1 LAVSTD
7 LQTPKRQEEFPMA
20 HRLAVLV
27 VAGGCL
33 MVLASACGS
42 SPGGTG
48 GQCSISAVGLSA
60 AATTVSP
67 NLATT
72 LTATVNQAAGSSG
85 CTGGVTWSVTPTGGT
100 LTPSGLTATFSA
112 STAGTYTVKATSTDD
127 SIKFGTVQ
135 VTVAGSSSCG
145 TANGTVVTHSTDVTA
160 DETWAGNG
168 TTHSV
173 TASITVRA
181 PATLTIAPCAIVS
194 LAAGVGINVSGDTAG
209 NRPARLLAAGTD
221 DATGFVSFVPAVAAQ
236 PWGFLQ
242 GYNQQSFIELHHTG
256 LVSAGAVG
264 NFSHYAAI
272 HVSGPGNYVLPVPVL
287 TVDHVVVQNPV
298 GSGVV
303 LDSNAA
309 FTPQSTILGVD
320 GATDYPIVMNM
331 MALGSVPL
339 YQGQNNT
346 HDDLLVNGATAD
358 VYGDL
363 TITNHIPVRIASGE
377 VNVNPA
383 HVNSALTMVTLTV
396 QAGAEIRF
404 AKPVPNQS
412 GARVSFG
419 STGGGAQNTIGQL
432 IAIGD
437 TAPILF
443 TSGEAT
449 KAPGD
454 WVGLVLSTAG
464 NSQLTNVTIE
474 YAGATSGIVSANCRP
489 TGDPDNAAL
498 IIGSDGYVPAAGLL
512 LGCTL
517 AHSAGFGID
526 AIWATPTDY
535 KSLDLSGG
543 NTFTDNAFCAQSY
556 NGVTATSCP
565 TGGGCT
571 AQ

>member
-1 LAVSTD
+1 
-7 LQTPKRQEEFPMA
+7 MA

-27 VAGGCL
+27 AAGGL
-33 MVLASACGS
+33 LAVLASSCGS
-42 SPGGTG
+42 SGSGTG
-48 GQCSISAVGLSA
+48 GQCTISAVGVSA

-85 CTGGVTWSVTPTGGT
+85 CSGGVTWSVSPSGGT
-100 LTPSGLTATFSA
+100 LTPSGLTASFSA
-112 STAGTYTVKATSTDD
+112 PTPGTYTVKATSTDD
-127 SIKFGTVQ
+127 STKFGVAQ
-135 VTVAGSSSCG
+135 VTVAASSSCG

-194 LAAGVGINVSGDTAG
+194 LAAGVGINVSGDTTG
-209 NRPARLLAAGTD
+209 GRPARLLAAGTD
-221 DATGFVSFVPAVAAQ
+221 DMTGFVSFVPAVAAQ

-303 LDSNAA
+303 LDGNAA
-309 FTPQSTILGVD
+309 FTSQSTLLGVT

-331 MALGSVPL
+331 MALGSVPQ
-339 YQGQNNT
+339 YQGQNNA
-346 HDDLLVNGATAD
+346 HDDLLVNGPTTN

-383 HVNSALTMVTLTV
+383 YVNSALTSVTLTV

-404 AKPVPNQS
+404 AKPTPNQS

-419 STGGGAQNTIGQL
+419 STGGTNNTVGQL

-437 TAPILF
+437 TAPIVF

-454 WVGLVLSTAG
+454 WVGFFLATAG

-474 YAGATSGIVSANCRP
+474 YAGAPSGIVSANCRP
-489 TGDPDNAAL
+489 TGASDNAAL
-498 IIGSDGYVPAAGLL
+498 IIGSASYVPATGLL
-512 LGCTL
+512 VNSTI
-517 AHSAGFGID
+517 ANSAGFGID
-526 AIWATPTDY
+526 AIWSNQTSYNTP
-535 KSLDLSGG
+535 DLTGG
-543 NTFTDNAFCAQSY
+543 NTFTNNAFCAQTY

-571 AQ
+571 AP

>member
-1 LAVSTD
+1 
-7 LQTPKRQEEFPMA
+7 MA
-20 HRLAVLV
+20 HRLALFAAV
-27 VAGGCL
+27 GCL
-33 MVLASACGS
+33 VVLASSCGS
-42 SPGGTG
+42 TGGGTG
-48 GQCSISAVGLSA
+48 GQCTISAVGVSA
-60 AATTVSP
+60 TATTLSP

-85 CTGGVTWSVTPTGGT
+85 CSGGVTWSVSPTGGT
-100 LTPSGLTATFSA
+100 LTPSGLTASFSA
-112 STAGTYTVKATSTDD
+112 PTAGTYTVKATSTDD
-127 SIKFGTVQ
+127 SIKFGVVQ
-135 VTVAGSSSCG
+135 VTVAASSSCG
-145 TANGTVVTHSTDVTA
+145 TPNGTIVTHSTDVTA

-173 TASITVRA
+173 TSAITVRA

-194 LAAGVGINVSGDTAG
+194 LAAGVGINVSGDTVG

-221 DATGFVSFVPAVAAQ
+221 DATGFVSFVPAVASQ

-272 HVSGPGNYVLPVPVL
+272 HVVGPGNYMLPVPVL
-287 TVDHVVVQNPV
+287 TVDHVVVENPV
-298 GSGVV
+298 GGGVV
-303 LDSNAA
+303 LDSNSA
-309 FTPQSTILGVD
+309 FDSQSTILGVA

-346 HDDLLVNGATAD
+346 HDDLLVNGATAN

-363 TITNHIPVRIASGE
+363 TITNHIPVRIAFGE

-383 HVNSALTMVTLTV
+383 YVNSALTSVTLTV

-437 TAPILF
+437 TAPIVF

-454 WVGLVLSTAG
+454 WIGLFLATAG

-474 YAGATSGIVSANCRP
+474 YAGATSGVVSANCRP
-489 TGDPDNAAL
+489 TGDPDSAAL
-498 IIGSDGYVPAAGLL
+498 IIGSDGYVPTAGMLQ
-512 LGCTL
+512 GCTI
-517 AHSAGFGID
+517 ANSAGFGID
-526 AIWATPTDY
+526 AIWSNQTSYNTP
-535 KSLDLSGG
+535 DLTGG
-543 NTFTDNAFCAQSY
+543 NTFTNNAFCAQSY
-556 NGVTATSCP
+556 NGVTATDCP